1 MVSRRTVHSGGCCF
15 SRTFSCAVSL
25 RKPSGTGSWSRL
37 CRSALLGAF
46 LHVCCC
52 EQLTLARSRLL
63 PGGIP
68 ICCAHLIRQS
78 EAGSAVRTSRLAPRM
93 RLGSPHQ
100 TRQRSQARCRFL
112 CETPAGRWSCSRHC
126 SCTLCPQIIL
136 FLTSSLPLPQPPFKC
151 LIEDMKGLKI
161 WKGLKNRFKVYLVT
175 NAVYTIVK
183 I

>member
-1 MVSRRTVHSGGCCF
+1 MSRRTVHSGGCCC
-15 SRTFSCAVSL
+15 SRTFSCVVSP
-25 RKPSGTGSWSRL
+25 RKPSGTGSWSCL

-46 LHVCCC
+46 LLQCCQTSSRTVRPFLKSAC
-52 EQLTLARSRLL
+52 CSEQLTLARSRLL

-100 TRQRSQARCRFL
+100 TRQRSEARCQFL
-112 CETPAGRWSCSRHC
+112 CETPAGRRSCSHHC

-136 FLTSSLPLPQPPFKC
+136 FLTSLPPPNP
-151 LIEDMKGLKI
+151 LSS
-161 WKGLKNRFKVYLVT
+161 VS
-175 NAVYTIVK
+175 
-183 I
+183 